1 MLFWLTE
8 SDLNFLNISQQSFGI
23 CFCAISYFSYSQ
35 MFHNK
40 EQTSSNN
47 LKFKLLF
54 YKSQKYFFVF
64 NFQENSKYFLTIFYV
79 IVQFLSSLAML
90 HIEELISTRITIDK
104 KKIRKFEEVSI
115 HSMNVDSFSSV
126 IWSAGVISARKF
138 LKRWS

>member
-1 MLFWLTE
+1 
-8 SDLNFLNISQQSFGI
+8 
-23 CFCAISYFSYSQ
+23 

-138 LKRWS
+138 LKR